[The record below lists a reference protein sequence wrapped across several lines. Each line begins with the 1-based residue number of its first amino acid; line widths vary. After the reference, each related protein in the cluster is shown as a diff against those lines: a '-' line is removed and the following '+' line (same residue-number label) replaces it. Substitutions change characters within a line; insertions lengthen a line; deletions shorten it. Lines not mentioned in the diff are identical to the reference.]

1 MAIGA
6 AAAAA
11 AVVALATWYVVD
23 TVREVDQDL
32 DHRIARKVPCTEG
45 MRFAG
50 LDGLPPGARDSR
62 CRMLSGID
70 TLYDVRFRIPRTDL
84 TAWLERTYPH
94 TKLTAD
100 ACLQHKADACA
111 QFSPAPASGAKAHVI
126 DLNVTYESGN
136 SARVRFAPF
145 TT

>member
-1 MAIGA
+1 MAIGIAGA
-6 AAAAA
+6 AAT
-11 AVVALATWYVVD
+11 VLALVTWYVVD

-50 LDGLPPGARDSR
+50 LEGLPPGARDSR
-62 CRMLSGID
+62 CRMMSGID
-70 TLYDVRFRIPRTDL
+70 TFYDVRFRIPRADL
-84 TAWLERTYPH
+84 TAWLERTYPDA
-94 TKLTAD
+94 KPTAD

-111 QFSPAPASGAKAHVI
+111 QFSPTPGSGAEAHVI

-136 SARVRFAPF
+136 SASVRFAPF